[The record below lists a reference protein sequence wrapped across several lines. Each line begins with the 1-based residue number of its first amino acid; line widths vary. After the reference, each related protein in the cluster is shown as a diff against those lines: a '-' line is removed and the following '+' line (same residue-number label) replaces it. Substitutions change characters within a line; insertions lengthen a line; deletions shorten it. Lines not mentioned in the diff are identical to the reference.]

1 MARRKRIP
9 YDPPHLRAGKK
20 GRRSAIASRADEL
33 FVSRRMLIA
42 KTGIAAAFVA
52 LAGRLG
58 YLQLA
63 RADELKTAS
72 AAYVR
77 RQETVPATRGLIL
90 DRRGRELAVNQQT
103 WEVRLRPSD
112 LPDADTPERR
122 LVLDQVINALSLPDA
137 LVLDPKGVPAG
148 SENVIYARSA
158 ELLGKVLSVEATG
171 QAVQYPFFRV
181 PGKVVRV
188 NGYDLV
194 LHFYPDVTSRKSD
207 SARISSD
214 RRLVAGVEAG
224 WGADTS
230 VFYWGNVLGV
240 LTSPDPRVANRV
252 QRAIESLP
260 KDAVSTEDE
269 AISTLRD
276 NALRAW
282 TSYIES
288 EQAINYLVRLE
299 DELTT
304 DQAALLRAHLPDLP
318 GVIVMNQL
326 EYLIE
331 NGRDRQ
337 QIVVKT
343 GVPRETALKLE
354 ANRLNLPGVEVD
366 GGALIRRYQGGE
378 AMSHLLGYVGKI
390 SSSELIAN
398 TDEGAD
404 IPTYEQDDYIGKDG
418 LELVLEEQLKGRRG
432 KQVVELDS
440 SGNRWRVSPNARIA
454 PVPGNNVQ
462 LSVDLEFQRAVA
474 EILRGGIQFS
484 NDDRSYIQKLDPNR
498 KVKKFS
504 GAGAVVALDPRTGEV
519 LAMVSYPLYDNQLFV
534 DGISERKYREYVSEE
549 ANKPLIDRALRGE
562 YPPGSTLKPFIAA
575 AGLQEKVISPDKTYT
590 CTGAIKVPWA
600 WDQSKG
606 NSHPCWIWRNGGHE
620 ALDVYGAIERSCD
633 VYFYNVGAPRQPLDE
648 AKTDY
653 LHYRDEFL
661 LLPPEQ
667 QLGEKHYFDGLGIKL
682 IKKNLT
688 EGFQFGIPTGIDL
701 PAEAPGVAPDDEWL
715 ARTYQGAGW
724 SLGDTI
730 NVSIGQGYFLTTPL
744 QLTLNTAAIANG
756 GKLMKPLLV
765 KDITPTDGSP
775 GEQREPEI
783 VREVGIQREFIDIVR
798 EGMRRVVHADFG
810 TARLNAD
817 GSSKWAKTNPT
828 DGDVPVEEIIIGGKT
843 GTAELGVPDENGI
856 YERQH
861 SWFTCFAP
869 FDDPE
874 IAISVIIE
882 DGGEGSAYAVP
893 VADRVL
899 RAWFEI
905 NGRRDRGLVLRTDAD
920 LTRPDEQLLAPGA
933 AFPTPGSF
941 ATPGVQVQD

>member
-9 YDPPHLRAGKK
+9 YDPPHLRTGKK
-20 GRRSAIASRADEL
+20 SRRAALASRADEL

-42 KTGIAAAFVA
+42 KSGIAAAFVA
-52 LAGRLG
+52 LGARLG

-63 RADELKTAS
+63 RADELKSAS
-72 AAYVR
+72 TSYVR

-90 DRRGRELAVNQQT
+90 DRKGRELAVNQQT

-112 LPDADTPERR
+112 LPKVGTPERR

-148 SENVIYARSA
+148 SESVVYARTA

-188 NGYDLV
+188 NGYDLA
-194 LHFYPDVTSRKSD
+194 LLTYPDVTSRKSD

-224 WGADTS
+224 WGSDTS
-230 VFYWGNVLGV
+230 VFYWGNVLAV
-240 LTSPDPRVANRV
+240 FNSPDQRIAGRV

-260 KDAVSTEDE
+260 KDAVSSEDE
-269 AISTLRD
+269 AISSLRD
-276 NALRAW
+276 NPLRSW
-282 TSYIES
+282 TEYIQS
-288 EQAINYLVRLE
+288 EQKINYLVRLE
-299 DELTT
+299 DELST
-304 DQAALLRAHLPDLP
+304 DQAALLRAYLSDLP
-318 GVIVMNQL
+318 GVLVMNKL
-326 EYLIE
+326 DYLIE

-337 QIVVKT
+337 QVVVKT
-343 GVPRETALKLE
+343 GVARETALKLE
-354 ANRLNLPGVEVD
+354 ANRLELPGVEVD
-366 GGALIRRYQGGE
+366 GGALIRRYLGGE
-378 AMSHLLGYVGKI
+378 AMSHVLGYVGKI

-398 TDEGAD
+398 TSEAD
-404 IPTYEQDDYIGKDG
+404 AIPAYEQDDYIGKDG
-418 LELVLEEQLKGRRG
+418 LELVLEPVLKGQRG
-432 KQVVELDS
+432 KQIVELDS
-440 SGNRWRVSPNARIA
+440 SGNRWRVSPNARID
-454 PVPGNNVQ
+454 PQPGQNVR
-462 LSVDLEFQRAVA
+462 LSIDLELQRATA
-474 EILRGGIQFS
+474 EILRGGIQYS
-484 NDDRSYIQKLDPNR
+484 NDDRKYIETLDPNR

-504 GAGAVVALDPRTGEV
+504 GAGAVVAIDPRTGEV
-519 LAMVSYPLYDNQLFV
+519 LAMVSFPLYDNQLFV
-534 DGISERKYREYVSEE
+534 DGISQRKYQEYTSED

-575 AGLQEKVISPDKTYT
+575 AGLQEKHITPDKTYT

-606 NSHPCWIWRNGGHE
+606 NTHPCWIWRNGGHE

-633 VYFYNVGAPRQPLDE
+633 VFFYNVGAPRQPLDE
-648 AKTDY
+648 NKTDY
-653 LHYRDEFL
+653 LHYRDEYL
-661 LLPPEQ
+661 LLPPDQ
-667 QLGEKHYFDGLGIKL
+667 QLGEKHYFDGLGIKA
-682 IKKNLT
+682 IKRNLT
-688 EGFQFGIPTGIDL
+688 EGFQFGTPTGIDL
-701 PAEAPGVAPDDEWL
+701 PAEAAGVAPDDEWL

-744 QLTLNTAAIANG
+744 QLALNTAALANG
-756 GKLMKPLLV
+756 GKLLKPLLV
-765 KDITPTDGSP
+765 REVVPSDGGP

-783 VREVGIQREFIDIVR
+783 IREIGILPEWITVVR
-798 EGMRRVVHADFG
+798 EGMLRVVHGDWG
-810 TARLNAD
+810 TARLNVD
-817 GSSKWAKTNPT
+817 GSSKWEKTNPT
-828 DGDVPVEEIIIGGKT
+828 TSDGPVEEILIGGKT

-905 NGRRDRGLVLRTDAD
+905 NGRRERGLVLQPESN
-920 LTRPDEQLLAPGA
+920 LTRPDQSLLAPGA
-933 AFPTPGSF
+933 AFPVPGSY